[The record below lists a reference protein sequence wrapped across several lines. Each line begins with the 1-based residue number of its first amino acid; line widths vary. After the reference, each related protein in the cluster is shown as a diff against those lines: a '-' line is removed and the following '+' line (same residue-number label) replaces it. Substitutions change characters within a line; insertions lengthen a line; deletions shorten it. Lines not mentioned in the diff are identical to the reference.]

1 MDASSNEHLLTF
13 TQTLLTNNNNNNNTN
28 TINSISD
35 DYSSSS
41 DESYKSNDNNN
52 SNSRY
57 VLKKI
62 KPKCKYLPKY
72 NFGSFIE
79 DKLHALSPVTMEDDV
94 DDKNENEEIFSSC
107 FESSMF
113 SS

>member
-13 TQTLLTNNNNNNNTN
+13 TQTLLNNNNNTN
-28 TINSISD
+28 NSVSD

-41 DESYKSNDNNN
+41 DESYKSND

-94 DDKNENEEIFSSC
+94 DDDKNEDIEIFSSC
-107 FESSMF
+107 FESSVF

>member
-1 MDASSNEHLLTF
+1 MDASSNEHLLNI
-13 TQTLLTNNNNNNNTN
+13 TQTLISNNNNNNTN

-41 DESYKSNDNNN
+41 DESYKSNDN

-94 DDKNENEEIFSSC
+94 DDKNEDEEIFSSC
-107 FESSMF
+107 FESSLF